1 MSIFAVVLRSLRGK
15 PSKLPLVS
23 INMMTSLGQPMPA
36 LYQGLFLTSNV
47 IWSLAARGHWFK
59 IVLHRKALP
68 QSAKIWALWGSFR
81 YDPVPFLTSLGFTK
95 LYNLSVMVLQ
105 VPWPFPIQGTNL
117 LNCTIFLFKWSR
129 IQVPSLPGTNLLA
142 IHHDQIQILKFK
154 DHQCLIGWSGLGC
167 DWPLSYILSNQ
178 G

>member
-95 LYNLSVMVLQ
+95 LYNLSVMVLH
-105 VPWPFPIQGTNL
+105 VPWPFPTGHEFIKLYNLSVMVQDPGPFLTWHEFTSHPSWSNTNL
-117 LNCTIFLFKWSR
+117 KVQRS
-129 IQVPSLPGTNLLA
+129 SM
-142 IHHDQIQILKFK
+142 HDW
-154 DHQCLIGWSGLGC
+154 LIRAVIDL
-167 DWPLSYILSNQ
+167 YILSNQ